1 MQNALFYLLDSN
13 SPLKHI
19 QIRVERTLTQGPP
32 IDLSTLKCNH
42 YLRRH
47 INNKTKLVVLCVDLV
62 ESTKLSLSLSPQ
74 ELISIINIFSTEMSI
89 IISGHSGYILKY
101 IGDAVIGIFPAEF
114 DSEKAC
120 FNALDSAK
128 TMVRIINQVINPILY
143 NRLPQIQVKIGIDLG
158 ESMVVLYGKNLD
170 TSHIVL
176 IGSGISI
183 AAKITALA
191 KPNQIL
197 VSENVF
203 ENIVNVSK
211 DIKFQKLDIVDES
224 WSYINS
230 KTSKILNVYALK

>member
-1 MQNALFYLLDSN
+1 MDSN
-13 SPLKHI
+13 SPLKSI
-19 QIRVERTLTQGPP
+19 KTRVERTLSQGPP

-47 INNKTKLVVLCVDLV
+47 VNNKTKLVVLCVDLV
-62 ESTKLSLSLSPQ
+62 GSTKLSLSLSPL

-89 IISGHSGYILKY
+89 IISGHGGYILKY
-101 IGDAVIGIFPAEF
+101 IGDAVIAIFPAEF
-114 DSEKAC
+114 DSGKAC
-120 FNALDSAK
+120 FNALYSAK
-128 TMVRIINQVINPILY
+128 TMVRIIDQVINPVLC
-143 NRLPQIQVKIGIDLG
+143 NKLPQIQVKIGIDLG

-170 TSHIVL
+170 TSHIDL

-197 VSENVF
+197 ISENVF

-211 DIKFQKLDIVDES
+211 DTNFQKLDIVDEG
-224 WSYINS
+224 WNYINT
-230 KTSKILNVYALK
+230 KTSKILNVYVVLK

>member
-1 MQNALFYLLDSN
+1 MDSN
-13 SPLKHI
+13 SLLKSI
-19 QIRVERTLTQGPP
+19 KTRVERTLSQGPP

-47 INNKTKLVVLCVDLV
+47 VNNKTKLVVLCVDLV
-62 ESTKLSLSLSPQ
+62 GSTKLSLSLSPQ

-89 IISGHSGYILKY
+89 IISGHGGYILKY
-101 IGDAVIGIFPAEF
+101 IGDAVIAIFPAEF
-114 DSEKAC
+114 DSGKAC
-120 FNALDSAK
+120 FNALYSAK
-128 TMVRIINQVINPILY
+128 TMVRIINQVINPVLC
-143 NRLPQIQVKIGIDLG
+143 NKLPQIKVKIGIDLG

-170 TSHIVL
+170 TSHIDL

-197 VSENVF
+197 ISENVF

-211 DIKFQKLDIVDES
+211 DTNFQKLDIVDEG
-224 WSYINS
+224 WNYINT
-230 KTSKILNVYALK
+230 KTSKILNVYVVLK

>member
-1 MQNALFYLLDSN
+1 MDSN
-13 SPLKHI
+13 SPLKSI
-19 QIRVERTLTQGPP
+19 KTRVERTLSQGPP

-47 INNKTKLVVLCVDLV
+47 VNNKTKLVVLCVDLV
-62 ESTKLSLSLSPQ
+62 GSTKLSLSLSPQ

-89 IISGHSGYILKY
+89 IISGHGGYILKY
-101 IGDAVIGIFPAEF
+101 IGDAVIAIFPAEF
-114 DSEKAC
+114 DSGKAC
-120 FNALDSAK
+120 FNALYSAK
-128 TMVRIINQVINPILY
+128 TMVRIINQVINPVLC
-143 NRLPQIQVKIGIDLG
+143 NKLPQIKVKIGIDLG

-170 TSHIVL
+170 TSHIDL

-197 VSENVF
+197 ISENVF

-211 DIKFQKLDIVDES
+211 DTNFQKLDIVDEG
-224 WSYINS
+224 WNYINT
-230 KTSKILNVYALK
+230 KTSKILNVYVVLK

>member
-1 MQNALFYLLDSN
+1 MDSN
-13 SPLKHI
+13 SPLKSI
-19 QIRVERTLTQGPP
+19 KTRVERTLSQGPP

-47 INNKTKLVVLCVDLV
+47 VNNKTKLVVLCVDLV
-62 ESTKLSLSLSPQ
+62 GSTKLSLSLSPQ

-89 IISGHSGYILKY
+89 IISGHGGYILKY
-101 IGDAVIGIFPAEF
+101 IGDAVIAIFPAEF
-114 DSEKAC
+114 DSGKAC
-120 FNALDSAK
+120 FNALYSAK
-128 TMVRIINQVINPILY
+128 TMVRIINQVINPVLC
-143 NRLPQIQVKIGIDLG
+143 NKLPQIKVKIGIDLG

-170 TSHIVL
+170 TSHIDL

-197 VSENVF
+197 ISENVF

-211 DIKFQKLDIVDES
+211 DIKFQKLDIVDED
-224 WSYINS
+224 WNYINT
-230 KTSKILNVYALK
+230 KTSKILNVYVVLK